1 MFLFLSK
8 ILPLFVYP
16 LGLAC
21 VLMVVALGL
30 RWRRSRLD
38 WVPVLGA
45 LLVLLIA
52 SNPWVSGALARSL
65 EWRYLP
71 DGELPEAEAIVLLG
85 GATRPADPPRPMVDV
100 TEAGDRVFYAAKLYK
115 DGKAPLIIAT
125 GGRVNWMGGG
135 TPEAMDMKQLLE
147 FMGVPSEAIIL
158 EPEALNTYQ
167 NAVNTRQI
175 LAQRGINQVL
185 LVTTALHI
193 PRSLAIFKRQQ
204 IEAIPAPTDFSQ
216 AQRDRQSRNESP
228 QSVLYGLLP
237 DLEALNITTKTI
249 KEYIGIV
256 VYRLRGWL

>member
-45 LLVLLIA
+45 LLVLLVA
-52 SNPWVSGALARSL
+52 SNPGVSGALARSL

-125 GGRVNWMGGG
+125 GGRVSWMGGG
-135 TPEAMDMKQLLE
+135 TPEAMDMAELLE

-167 NAVNTRQI
+167 NAVKTRQI
-175 LAQRGINQVL
+175 LEQRGINKVL

-193 PRSLAIFKRQQ
+193 PRSLAIFQRQQ
-204 IEAIPAPTDFSQ
+204 IEAVPAPTDFSQ

-256 VYRLRGWL
+256 VYRWRGWL

>member
-30 RWRRSRLD
+30 GWRRSRWR

-52 SNPWVSGALARSL
+52 SNPWVSGVLARSL

-125 GGRVNWMGGG
+125 GGRIGWMGGS
-135 TPEAMDMKQLLE
+135 TPEAMDMAQLLE
-147 FMGVPSEAIIL
+147 FMGVPSEDIIL

-175 LAQRGINQVL
+175 LEERGINKVL
-185 LVTTALHI
+185 LVTTASHT
-193 PRSLAIFKRQQ
+193 PRSLAIFQRQQ

-216 AQRDRQSRNESP
+216 AQRDSPSRNESP